1 MATGNLF
8 LGYATGKLASLVFY
22 RANGEQVTRSRN
34 FHPRNPR
41 SNPQQ
46 VQRAILAT
54 ISHAYAAGHAL
65 FDHSF
70 QGKPVGAPN
79 QRRFQSLNL
88 RILREAIAADL
99 QRESYETMT
108 ARVVGPG
115 TSSPVGFAGMIV
127 SEGTYDQ
134 RLFTRV
140 YQAEP
145 GETPTIY
152 WQLPAPQA
160 NETRAAYAQR
170 VGLLA
175 GDYYTI
181 CGFRSDYN
189 KPVFIVTDYRRQPGA
204 TQYAGEFYWIR
215 LGVREDFVTST
226 EAMTGVTLTSIFS
239 VDAYGGR
246 VNIESLLSTPVAG
259 QIDVVAFIDE
269 YVSSY
274 EDVYGTIIRS
284 RKDADLRSNS
294 ELAIMAPPAYNGIIS
309 LYALDAWRQGT
320 VSVADSSLILEGGDF

>member
-1 MATGNLF
+1 MAKGNLF
-8 LGYATGKLASLVFY
+8 LGYGSGKVGSVVFY
-22 RANGEQVTRSRN
+22 RADGEQITRSRN
-34 FHPRNPR
+34 YHPRNPR

-54 ISHAYAAGHAL
+54 ISQAYTAGHAL

-70 QGKPVGAPN
+70 QGLPVGAPN
-79 QRRFQSLNL
+79 QRRFQSRNL
-88 RILREAIAADL
+88 RILREAISADL

-108 ARVVGPG
+108 GRVVGPG
-115 TSSPVGFAGMIV
+115 TSSPVGFAGMVV

-140 YQAEP
+140 YQAEE
-145 GETPTIY
+145 GEAPSIY
-152 WQLPAPQA
+152 WQLPSPAA
-160 NETRAAYAQR
+160 NETRTAYAQR

-189 KPVFIVTDYRRQPGA
+189 KPVFTVTDHRSEPGA
-204 TQYAGEFYWIR
+204 TQYAGEFFWIR
-215 LGVREDFVTST
+215 LGVRADFVSST
-226 EAMTGVTLTSIFS
+226 EAMTGVFLGTVFS
-239 VDAYGGR
+239 VDAYGGQ
-246 VNIESLLSTPVAG
+246 VDVSALLGNLVDTEIVASTY
-259 QIDVVAFIDE
+259 IDS
-269 YVSSY
+269 YVENY

-284 RKDADLRSNS
+284 RKDQDLRSNS
-294 ELAIMAPPAYNGIIS
+294 ELAVMAPPAYNGIIS

>member
-1 MATGNLF
+1 MAKGNLF
-8 LGYATGKLASLVFY
+8 LGYARGKVGSVVFY
-22 RANGEQVTRSRN
+22 RADGEQVTRSRN
-34 FHPRNPR
+34 YHPRNPK

-54 ISHAYAAGHAL
+54 ISQAYTAGHAL

-70 QGKPVGAPN
+70 QGLPVGAPN
-79 QRRFQSLNL
+79 QRRFQSMNL
-88 RILREAIAADL
+88 RILRESIAADL

-115 TSSPVGFAGMIV
+115 TSSPVGFAGMVV

-140 YQAEP
+140 YQGEP
-145 GETPTIY
+145 GETPSIY
-152 WQLPAPQA
+152 WQLPHPQA

-189 KPVFIVTDYRRQPGA
+189 KPVFTVTDFRRQPGA
-204 TQYAGEFYWIR
+204 TQYAGEFFWIR
-215 LGVREDFVTST
+215 LGVRADFVAST
-226 EAMTGVTLTSIFS
+226 EAMTGVTLGDVFS

-246 VNIESLLSTPVAG
+246 VDIATLLAVTVTTNIEVTSY
-259 QIDVVAFIDE
+259 IDSWVNG
-269 YVSSY
+269 Y

>member
-1 MATGNLF
+1 MAKGNLF
-8 LGYATGKLASLVFY
+8 LGYGRGKVGSVVFY
-22 RANGEQVTRSRN
+22 RADGEQITRSRN
-34 FHPRNPR
+34 LHPRNPR

-54 ISHAYAAGHAL
+54 ISHAYTAGHAL

-79 QRRFQSLNL
+79 QRRFQGLNL

-108 ARVVGPG
+108 GRVVGPG
-115 TSSPVGFAGMIV
+115 TSSPVGFAGMVV

-140 YQAEP
+140 YQEEP
-145 GETPTIY
+145 GETPSIY
-152 WQLPAPQA
+152 YQLPAPQA

-189 KPVFIVTDYRRQPGA
+189 KPVFTVTDFRRQPGA

-215 LGVREDFVTST
+215 LGVRADFVASA
-226 EAMTGVTLTSIFS
+226 EAMAGVTLGDIFS

-246 VNIESLLSTPVAG
+246 VDIATLLAVTVTTNIEVTSY
-259 QIDVVAFIDE
+259 IDSWVDG
-269 YVSSY
+269 Y